1 MPPRAP
7 IPLLSYS
14 AAQFHHI
21 KRGRRRLSTS
31 KRRSLVVRPTRCGKS
46 FLASQLIAGR
56 SLSIDNGSGGFDVR
70 AGLHACTRGVWL
82 WPVPQYVE
90 ISGRRTALLILDCQ
104 GVRDDDSDRL
114 FCVAAALSSAVI
126 YSQLG
131 AIDEAQLELIA
142 SLFSDSS
149 GAKPVTPQPFFQ
161 SPQLE
166 PPPPPSPQHTPV
178 FLWALRDFSLAL
190 RDGHGSPLTPS
201 QYLEATLGA
210 ADKSVSNGGSP
221 SRVGGRTGALL
232 RRLLPRRDCVAMPRP
247 VADEKLLPQMHRLP
261 QSTLRPK
268 WCHALAE
275 LRTKIIDGLAKP
287 QGGAAAATTSAASP
301 PTSPAQAPSATVA
314 TGYDALL
321 TNIGDEYY
329 LKIPPP
335 PPLQERLIP
344 GLPPWAIDGTALLAA
359 ARAAAHSL
367 SGHNVRPCVP
377 KATNACAAALEVVER
392 ERLALAAGA
401 PVSVLLLPPRR
412 RQHVRAP
419 AHGLWE
425 APPTMGVQASRRSQ
439 PARPRSRP
447 ERRATLPPHPACTPR
462 LSCSSAPTSLCTIR
476 WLYATY

>member
-14 AAQFHHI
+14 SRTNSITLNEDAATV
-21 KRGRRRLSTS
+21 LSNIQTPVA
-31 KRRSLVVRPTRCGKS
+31 LIAVAGPTRCGKS

-287 QGGAAAATTSAASP
+287 QSGAAAATSSAASPSTTTSGGAAAAPTTP
-301 PTSPAQAPSATVA
+301 P
-314 TGYDALL
+314 
-321 TNIGDEYY
+321 
-329 LKIPPP
+329 
-335 PPLQERLIP
+335 
-344 GLPPWAIDGTALLAA
+344 
-359 ARAAAHSL
+359 
-367 SGHNVRPCVP
+367 
-377 KATNACAAALEVVER
+377 
-392 ERLALAAGA
+392 
-401 PVSVLLLPPRR
+401 
-412 RQHVRAP
+412 
-419 AHGLWE
+419 
-425 APPTMGVQASRRSQ
+425 
-439 PARPRSRP
+439 
-447 ERRATLPPHPACTPR
+447 
-462 LSCSSAPTSLCTIR
+462 
-476 WLYATY
+476 